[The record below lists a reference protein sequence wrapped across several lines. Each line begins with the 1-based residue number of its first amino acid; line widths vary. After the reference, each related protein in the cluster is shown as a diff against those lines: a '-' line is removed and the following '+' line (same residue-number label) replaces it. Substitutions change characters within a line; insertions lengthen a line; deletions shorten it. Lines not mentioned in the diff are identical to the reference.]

1 MYSSI
6 DNLVQQCGRPFIT
19 DLLPSLFIKINT
31 SSVETSQVFLD
42 LDYNGSSISDINNI
56 TKYVIEKKLETN
68 SKLTFEIISDL
79 ATVIELFNS
88 CISDTGSNTDSDTGS
103 NTDSDMGID
112 TVDYI
117 VFSYL
122 GKFEIR
128 LKNTASKNNQFG
140 KSFYLDIQT
149 VRISLID
156 EQTKRAWARYY
167 TIFNNG
173 FKVVGGY
180 LIFRYLSNFF
190 NFTGLNSFNFKRL
203 IER

>member
-42 LDYNGSSISDINNI
+42 LDYNGSSVSDINNI
-56 TKYVIEKKLETN
+56 TKYVIDKKLETN
-68 SKLTFEIISDL
+68 SKLTFEIMSDL

-88 CISDTGSNTDSDTGS
+88 CISNTGSNSVSNSVS
-103 NTDSDMGID
+103 NTDIGID

-156 EQTKRAWARYY
+156 EQTKRAWAKYY

-180 LIFRYLSNFF
+180 IIFRYVLNFF
-190 NFTGLNSFNFKRL
+190 NFTGLNSFNFNRL
-203 IER
+203 IGR

>member
-88 CISDTGSNTDSDTGS
+88 CISDTGS